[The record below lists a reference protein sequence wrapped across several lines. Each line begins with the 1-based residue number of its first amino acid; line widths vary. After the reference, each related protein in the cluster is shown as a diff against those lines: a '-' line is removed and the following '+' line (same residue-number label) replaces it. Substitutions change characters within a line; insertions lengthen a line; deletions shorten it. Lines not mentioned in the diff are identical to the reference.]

1 MIGRTLGFY
10 FGRRFLSSVLGIF
23 VGCVFL
29 IMLIDFLEMSRRVG
43 ERDVDSLTL
52 LLLICYRVPFFTE
65 QLLPFAVLFG
75 GIGTFLTLS
84 RRLELVVARAAGIS
98 AWQFIAPACV
108 LALLLG
114 VFSTTVYNPMSAEF
128 KERANQLEA
137 DIFNR
142 QTGLF
147 ASTFGGGFWIRQ
159 QSVDGQAIMQAA
171 AKADGGRQLSGVN
184 VFLFGP
190 DGKLTERIEA
200 RTAVLESGVWRL
212 KEARVLTPGIGLESY
227 DTYMVATN
235 LTPNQVQESLQ
246 SETVSFWDLP
256 GAIDAATRVGFGAD
270 RYRLQ
275 YQALL
280 ARPMLLLAMVLIA
293 ASVSLRVFRFGGV
306 GQTILGG
313 VAAGFLLYVSTKLAE
328 DLGEAGIVHPIIAAW
343 FPAVVGAL
351 MGVLILLH
359 REDG

>member
-1 MIGRTLGFY
+1 MIGRTLGLY
-10 FGRRFLSSVLGIF
+10 FGRRFLGSVLGIF
-23 VGCVFL
+23 VGCAVL

-52 LLLICYRVPFFTE
+52 LLLIIYRAPFFTE

-75 GIGTFLTLS
+75 AIGTFLTLS
-84 RRLELVVARAAGIS
+84 RRLELVVARAAGVS
-98 AWQFIAPACV
+98 AWQFITPACII
-108 LALLLG
+108 AMLLG
-114 VFSTTVYNPMSAEF
+114 VVSTTVYNPVSAEF
-128 KERANQLEA
+128 KERANRIEA
-137 DIFNR
+137 EIFNR

-147 ASTFGGGFWIRQ
+147 SSTSAGFWIRQ
-159 QSVDGQAIMQAA
+159 QSVDGQAIIQAA
-171 AKADGGRQLSGVN
+171 AKTDGGRQLSGVN
-184 VFLFGP
+184 VFLFGR
-190 DGKLTERIEA
+190 DGKLEERIEA
-200 RTAVLESGVWRL
+200 RNATLEDSAWRL
-212 KEARVLTPGIGLESY
+212 HDARVLTPGIGLQNY

-256 GAIDAATRVGFGAD
+256 AAVDAATRVGFGAE

-275 YQALL
+275 YQSLL

-293 ASVSLRVFRFGGV
+293 ASLSLRVFRFGGI

-328 DLGEAGIVHPIIAAW
+328 DLGEVGIVHPVIAAW

-351 MGVLILLH
+351 MGILILLH